1 MDAAVEFV
9 GKSTYISKDSG
20 QFYGEKEKHVKM
32 WILVCLMCSALAQA
46 PAQYGGKLPEDTLAT
61 VGSSVITA
69 RDFLERLELMP
80 WPGIDRRQ
88 EHDSAKIRALRSLV
102 AEKLLA
108 QEAAVRGIGQDTIS
122 RRRVADLERLMVR
135 DELFKREVIGR
146 IQVTDRELGTGMKRY
161 TRELRLL
168 YLHAPSEETARE
180 LRDSVRRGGVVD
192 SMLHLLSPRLLF
204 QVDTLLLSY
213 GSIDPVLEDSAYA
226 LTSRRRLSGVMRSEI
241 YGWGLVW
248 FLSEHLYSEAVEKSV
263 PDRIHAVRNT
273 IRARKQQEL
282 ARRYSGSVL
291 SPQRAEANPE
301 MFERFAS
308 ILHAIMVADS
318 QSHVTRGGYRLGTV
332 DLDALEKKLGDDLD
346 RELVAIPNGSL
357 SVRDVIAEFRFQEFA
372 FRSLDPELFRNRL
385 NVMIK
390 DMVAAAL
397 LAREGYRQK
406 LQNTTAVR
414 HDVSVWDDYWSASAL
429 MRSLQEGVTV
439 SDEEVMA
446 SLVAR
451 VRSFGRAYEVN
462 VREVLAES
470 LATVLQ
476 ALDRVNK
483 GEPLADVARALSRR
497 TEWARRGG
505 ESGFFRVDS
514 LPELGVAALWTDSGA
529 YGGPLSL
536 REGFSVFQVL
546 GKRVA
551 VRDSVPPPDSLKA
564 VSRRLVR
571 AERQNKAVQNAVGE
585 LARKA
590 GVYIDEKK
598 LRALYVNPS
607 NMVTRRYVGFGGVIT
622 AVPSIFPLWQWG
634 GDRPPQ
640 DQVP

>member
-1 MDAAVEFV
+1 M
-9 GKSTYISKDSG
+9 YISRVTG
-20 QFYGEKEKHVKM
+20 RFYEEKEKRVKM
-32 WILVCLMCSALAQA
+32 WILVCLTCSVIAQA
-46 PAQYGGKLPEDTLAT
+46 APQRGGKLPEDTLAT

-80 WPGIDRRQ
+80 WPGKDRRQ
-88 EHDSAKIRALRSLV
+88 EHDSAKVRALRSLI

-108 QEAAVRGIGQDTIS
+108 QEAAVRGVGQDTIA
-122 RRRVADLERLMVR
+122 RRRIADTERLMVR
-135 DELFKREVIGR
+135 DELFRREVLGR
-146 IQVTDRELGTGMKRY
+146 IQVTDREIGVGMKRY

-168 YLHAPSEETARE
+168 YLHAPSQETARE

-192 SMLHLLSPRLLF
+192 SMLHLVSPRLLVR
-204 QVDTLLLSY
+204 VDTLTLSY
-213 GSIDPVLEDSAYA
+213 GSIDPILEDTAYA
-226 LTSRRRLSGVMRSEI
+226 LTSRRRLSGVMRSEL
-241 YGWGLVW
+241 YDWGLVW
-248 FLSEHLYSEAVEKSV
+248 FLSDHLYSEAVKKSV
-263 PDRIHAVRNT
+263 PDRIHAVRNA

-282 ARRYSGSVL
+282 ARRYSGAVL
-291 SPQRAEANPE
+291 SPQRAEANPG

-308 ILHAIMVADS
+308 ALHAILVADS
-318 QSHVTRGGYRLGTV
+318 QSHVTRGGYRLGSI
-332 DLDALEKKLGDDLD
+332 DLDALEKKLGNDLD
-346 RELVAIPNGSL
+346 RELVAIPDGSL
-357 SVRDVIAEFRFQEFA
+357 SARDVIGEFRFHEFA

-406 LQNTTAVR
+406 LQNTASVR
-414 HDVSVWDDYWSASAL
+414 HDVSVWEDYWSASAL
-429 MRSLQEGVTV
+429 IRSLQEEVTV

-476 ALDRVNK
+476 ALDRVNR
-483 GEPLADVARALSRR
+483 GEPLADVARMLSRR

-571 AERQNKAVQNAVGE
+571 AERQTRAVQNAVGE

-590 GVYIDEKK
+590 GVHIDEEK

-622 AVPSIFPLWQWG
+622 AVPSISPLWQWG
-634 GDRPPQ
+634 DDTPPQ
-640 DQVP
+640 GQVP